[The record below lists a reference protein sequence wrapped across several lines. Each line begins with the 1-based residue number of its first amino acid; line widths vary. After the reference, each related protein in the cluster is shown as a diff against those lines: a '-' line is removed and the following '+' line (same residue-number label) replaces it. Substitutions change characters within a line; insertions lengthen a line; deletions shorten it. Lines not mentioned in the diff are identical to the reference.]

1 MSTIGGSRIFRDVQA
16 PPRAITY
23 SRRRERAT
31 DELTGLCKG
40 LLADG
45 ILQDSEA
52 RFLIDWLRAHSEFE
66 DEYPFNI
73 LIAKIEDALIHGVLD
88 QDEEKDLIDL
98 MLKVAGNPHASI
110 APAAPA
116 AFSSL
121 PIDYPQP
128 PVAFNGRIFVLAGV
142 FDYGPR
148 SLVVDA
154 IERRGGS
161 VAANISRELGFLV
174 VGNLGSDDW
183 VHSSFGRKIEQAVA
197 LKKECPSISIISEQ
211 HWREALSS

>member
-1 MSTIGGSRIFRDVQA
+1 
-16 PPRAITY
+16 
-23 SRRRERAT
+23 
-31 DELTGLCKG
+31 
-40 LLADG
+40 
-45 ILQDSEA
+45 
-52 RFLIDWLRAHSEFE
+52 
-66 DEYPFNI
+66 
-73 LIAKIEDALIHGVLD
+73 VLD

-110 APAAPA
+110 APGAPA
-116 AFSSL
+116 VSSSL
-121 PIDYPQP
+121 PIDYPEP